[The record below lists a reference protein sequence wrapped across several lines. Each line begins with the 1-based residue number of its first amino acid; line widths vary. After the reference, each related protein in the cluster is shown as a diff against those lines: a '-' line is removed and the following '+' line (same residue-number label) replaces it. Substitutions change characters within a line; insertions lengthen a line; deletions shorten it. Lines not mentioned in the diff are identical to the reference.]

1 MITQIELINFMS
13 HRHTVIEPAKGL
25 TVIVG
30 ENNTGKSALVSALQV
45 LCRNAAGDYMLRH
58 GCRECVIRILT
69 DEGDDIQWRRKNRI
83 VRYVIN
89 GVDIHRLGGS
99 VPDELHERLRLGL
112 VETDNDPF
120 EIHFGEQ
127 KKPIF
132 LLNESASR
140 RATFF
145 ASSSDTIKLIEM
157 QNLHRHNVQEA
168 KTLESE
174 LLRQEALLDAR
185 LEKLAPIDDL
195 GCGIDAL
202 EAQHRELS
210 GALQTAARLQETIG
224 HLEEALQNVSISLA
238 VAGVMA
244 ALSPPPLFFPVE
256 PLQRIIGR
264 MAQEGDAIET
274 ERRRK
279 EVLQNAEPPPSFLD
293 TAPLATLIGQ
303 IEAFSL
309 GLDQSREAIEAFGR
323 LPSPPPMADIAPLY
337 AMVCRIENART
348 DVAYF
353 EGCTHTVLQLV
364 PPPEMPDGS
373 RLRTHIGKM
382 ESTISEAEKIEADLK
397 QMLLEIAD
405 AGEALKR
412 RIKKAGIC
420 PTCGQE
426 MDPAHFLGMTPLL
439 AGRGK

>member
-1 MITQIELINFMS
+1 MITKIELINFMS

-45 LCRNAAGDYMLRH
+45 LCRNAPGDYMVRH
-58 GCRECVIRILT
+58 GCRECVIRVVT

-83 VRYVIN
+83 VSYVIN

-99 VPDELHERLRLGL
+99 VPEELHERLRLGL
-112 VETDNDPF
+112 VETDSDPF

-174 LLRQEALLDAR
+174 LARQEALLTAR

-195 GCGIDAL
+195 GCRIDAL
-202 EAQHRELS
+202 EAEHRDLS
-210 GALQTAARLQETIG
+210 GAMDAAARLYETAG
-224 HLEEALQNVSISLA
+224 HLEESQQNVFMALS
-238 VAGVMA
+238 VAEAMA
-244 ALSPPPLFFPVE
+244 ALSSPPLFFPVD
-256 PLQRIIGR
+256 PLQRIIAR
-264 MAQEGDAIET
+264 MVQEEDAMGMES
-274 ERRRK
+274 RRK
-279 EVLQNAEPPPSFLD
+279 EVLRHAESPPSFLD
-293 TAPLATLIGQ
+293 TEAIAALIGQ

-309 GLDQSREAIEAFGR
+309 RLDQNRGAIEAFGR
-323 LPSPPPMADIAPLY
+323 LPSPPPMADIPPLY
-337 AMVCRIENART
+337 AMVRRIENART
-348 DVAYF
+348 EVAYF
-353 EGCTHTVLQLV
+353 ESCAHTVLQLSS
-364 PPPEMPDGS
+364 PPEMPDVF

-382 ESTISEAEKIEADLK
+382 ESAIAEAEKIKADLK
-397 QMLLEIAD
+397 QICLEIAD

-412 RIKKAGIC
+412 RIKKEAIC

-426 MDPAHFLGMTPLL
+426 MDPAAFIDMTPLL
-439 AGRGK
+439 AGRGT